1 MTRTFISGVLVFATA
16 VALSAQTPATRYNR
30 PAEKTISGTIRA
42 LVSYAAPDGSVGVHF
57 DLKTASGMVTVHV
70 GPAMFLGQ
78 QNSYFMADDQIEII
92 GTFTESAG
100 YSTFWAKA
108 IQKGS
113 SLLVLR
119 NADGTPK
126 WTPATDGTDGC
137 GVSHPALPRA
147 TEF

>member
-1 MTRTFISGVLVFATA
+1 MTRTFISTVLVVATA
-16 VALSAQTPATRYNR
+16 VALSAQTPSTRYNR
-30 PAEKTISGTIRA
+30 PAEKTINGTIRA
-42 LVSYAAPDGSVGVHF
+42 LVSYPAADGSVGVHF
-57 DLKTASGMVTVHV
+57 DLKTANGMVSVHV
-70 GPAMFLGQ
+70 APAMFLGQ
-78 QNSYFMADDQIEII
+78 QNAYFMADDEIEII
-92 GTFTESAG
+92 GASTEIGG